1 MENKKPN
8 RKETVLKFYMF
19 CQDICQALS
28 IVQGCSRRF
37 FCCCLG
43 NFQLSPALKSLPN
56 YCIQYTVYIY
66 NRVGQRLNDKKNN
79 QSQI

>member
-19 CQDICQALS
+19 GQDICQALS

-56 YCIQYTVYIY
+56 YCLQYTVHIY
-66 NRVGQRLNDKKNN
+66 NRVGQRLNDIKKK
-79 QSQI
+79 